1 MKLGSKYKYKFF
13 IIILVII
20 IGSLIYNMKKEKN
33 NIGNNSK
40 TLYSYHDSCK
50 WGYINSSGEVVID
63 AIYDKVSYTL
73 NDSALVEKD
82 NRQIFIDSEGNNIL
96 EIPQE
101 YKVSSIFFNDLSN
114 GVFAVE
120 NIEEKYAL
128 MNTEGNLITDFIFDS
143 IYSFNDGFAA
153 CKINNKYGLIDI
165 SGKIVIPAKYDLL
178 GAYNDGMISVK
189 LNNKWGYINLKNE
202 EIIPIDFKYAYD
214 FDNEIG
220 IVSDNNNEDYYYA
233 FDKKGNKLFKF
244 NYHPISNFQ
253 EELCKV
259 KSKNEGFVNK
269 SGELVI
275 DTKYIQAYD
284 FSDGL
289 AAVCNLDFKWGFI
302 DYEGN
307 YIIEPK
313 YSKIINSFYNGV
325 ALVEYNNERIYI
337 NKEGK
342 EIFKYSYNLE

>member
-1 MKLGSKYKYKFF
+1 MKLGNNYKYKFF

-20 IGSLIYNMKKEKN
+20 IGSLIYYIKKEKN
-33 NIGNNSK
+33 TINNNFE
-40 TLYSYHDSCK
+40 TLYSYYDSGK

-63 AIYDKVSYTL
+63 AIYDEASYIL
-73 NDSALVEKD
+73 NESTLVEKD
-82 NRQIFIDSEGNNIL
+82 NREIFIDSEGNNIL

-101 YKVSSIFFNDLSN
+101 YKVNSLFFKDLSN

-120 NIEEKYAL
+120 NSEGKYAL
-128 MNTEGNLITDFIFDS
+128 MNNVGDIITDFIFDS
-143 IYSFNDGFAA
+143 IYSFHDGFAS
-153 CKINNKYGLIDI
+153 CKINNKCGLIDA
-165 SGKIVIPAKYDLL
+165 SGKIVIPAEYDSL
-178 GAYNDGMISVK
+178 GVYNDGIVSVK

-202 EIIPIDFKYAYD
+202 IIIPIDFKYAYD
-214 FDNEIG
+214 FNNEIG
-220 IVSDNNNEDYYYA
+220 IVSDFYNEDYYYA
-233 FDKKGNKLFKF
+233 FDKDGNKLFEFDCK
-244 NYHPISNFQ
+244 PISNFQ

-259 KSKNEGFVNK
+259 KIKNEGFVNK

-289 AAVCNLDFKWGFI
+289 SAVCNLDFKWGFV

-307 YIIEPK
+307 YVIEPK
-313 YSKIINSFYNGV
+313 YSKVINSFYNGI

-337 NKEGK
+337 NKDGE
-342 EIFKYSYNLE
+342 EIFKYSYDLE